1 MTPLEE
7 ETVVDERAERT
18 IVATDG
24 APPAIGPYSQA
35 IVANGLVFT
44 AGQIPLDPETMKL
57 VEGDI
62 TAQSEQ
68 VMQNLAAV
76 LAEAGSGF
84 DRVVKTTCF
93 LADLNDFAAFNAVY
107 GRYLGNNPPAR
118 STVQVAKLPM
128 GALVEVECVALVP

>member
-1 MTPLEE
+1 M
-7 ETVVDERAERT
+7 ANERT

-24 APPAIGPYSQA
+24 APAAIGPYSQA

-62 TAQSEQ
+62 TAQTER
-68 VMQNLAAV
+68 VLQNLAAV

-107 GRYLGNNPPAR
+107 GRFLGTNPPAR
-118 STVQVAKLPM
+118 STVQVAKLPA
-128 GALVEVECVALVP
+128 GALVEVECVALAP

>member
-1 MTPLEE
+1 VTH
-7 ETVVDERAERT
+7 ERT

-24 APPAIGPYSQA
+24 APAAIGPYSQA

-62 TAQSEQ
+62 SAQTER
-68 VMQNLAAV
+68 VLQNLAAV

-84 DRVVKTTCF
+84 DQVIKTTCF

-107 GRYLGNNPPAR
+107 GRFLGNNPPAR